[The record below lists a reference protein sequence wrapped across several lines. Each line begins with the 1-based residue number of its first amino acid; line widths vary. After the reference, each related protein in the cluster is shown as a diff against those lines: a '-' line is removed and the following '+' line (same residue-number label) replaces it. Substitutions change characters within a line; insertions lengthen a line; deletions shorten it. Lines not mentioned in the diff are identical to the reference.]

1 MYLLETKRYLMKL
14 LTILFTT
21 FILALLAT
29 RIFQNDW
36 NFLFS
41 GNLGMAVFI
50 IFTGFSHFK
59 FQKGMA
65 MMIPDFIPAKLF
77 WVYFTGIIEVAAGI
91 GLMIPSIRELTA
103 ILLIVFYVL
112 VFIANI
118 NSSRKKINIF
128 KADFTGPGMTYLY
141 KERIPMQIILIV
153 WTWYFGIYLN

>member
-1 MYLLETKRYLMKL
+1 MKL
-14 LTILFTT
+14 LTILFVT
-21 FILALLAT
+21 FVLALAGT
-29 RIFQNDW
+29 KIFQGDW

-50 IFTGFSHFK
+50 IFTGLSHFK

-65 MMIPDFIPAKLF
+65 MMIPEFIPAKLF
-77 WVYFTGIIEVAAGI
+77 WVYFTGILEIAAGI

-103 ILLIVFYVL
+103 VLLIIFYVL

-118 NSSRKKINIF
+118 NSSKKNINIF
-128 KADFTGPGMTYLY
+128 KADFTGPGMDYLY
-141 KERIPMQIILIV
+141 KERIPMQIILIA

>member
-1 MYLLETKRYLMKL
+1 MKL
-14 LTILFTT
+14 LTILFAT
-21 FILALLAT
+21 FILALLGT
-29 RIFQNDW
+29 KISQGDW

-50 IFTGFSHFK
+50 IFTGLAHFK

-65 MMIPDFIPAKLF
+65 MMIPDFIPGKLF
-77 WVYFTGIIEVAAGI
+77 WVYFTGIIEIAAGI

-103 ILLIVFYVL
+103 YLLLVFYIL

-118 NSSRKKINIF
+118 QSSKKKINIF
-128 KADFTGPGMTYLY
+128 KADYTGPGMGYLY
-141 KERIPMQIILIV
+141 KERIPMQIILIA

>member
-1 MYLLETKRYLMKL
+1 MKL
-14 LTILFTT
+14 LTILFAT
-21 FILALLAT
+21 FVLALAGT
-29 RIFQNDW
+29 KIFEGDW

-65 MMIPDFIPAKLF
+65 MMIPEFIPAKMF
-77 WVYFTGIIEVAAGI
+77 WVYITGVIEIAAGI

-103 ILLIVFYVL
+103 VLLIIFYVL

-118 NSSRKKINIF
+118 NSSKKNINIF
-128 KADFTGPGMTYLY
+128 KADFTGPGMSYLY
-141 KERIPMQIILIV
+141 KERIPMQIILIA

>member
-1 MYLLETKRYLMKL
+1 MKL
-14 LTILFTT
+14 LVILFGT
-21 FILALLAT
+21 FILALLST
-29 RIFQNDW
+29 KIFQGSW

-65 MMIPDFIPAKLF
+65 MMIPDFIPAKMF
-77 WVYFTGIIEVAAGI
+77 WVYFTGIIEIVAGI
-91 GLMIPSIRELTA
+91 GLMIPAIRETTA

-112 VFIANI
+112 VFVANI
-118 NSSRKKINIF
+118 NSSKKNINIMQ
-128 KADFTGPGMTYLY
+128 ADYTGPGMKYLY
-141 KERIPMQIILIV
+141 TQRIPMQIILIA

>member
-1 MYLLETKRYLMKL
+1 MKL
-14 LTILFTT
+14 LTILFVA
-21 FILALLAT
+21 FILGLLGT
-29 RIFQNDW
+29 KIFQGDW

-41 GNLGMAVFI
+41 GNLGITAFI
-50 IFTGFSHFK
+50 IFTGLAHFK

-65 MMIPDFIPAKLF
+65 MMIPEPIPGKMF
-77 WVYFTGIIEVAAGI
+77 WVYFTGILEIAAGV

-103 ILLIVFYVL
+103 VLLIIFYVL

-128 KADFTGPGMTYLY
+128 KADFTGPGMAYLY
-141 KERIPMQIILIV
+141 KERIPMQIILMA